1 MSEFQ
6 HIPVLVSEVL
16 EHLQVAKNKNFIDG
30 TVGGGG
36 HAAAILAATGPH
48 GKVLGLDL
56 DPEAIKASEI
66 KLKKYGARAILRRVN
81 YKQINKIKTDV
92 SSVSPVSGI
101 LLDLGLSSDQLDRQG
116 RGFSFNDPAPL
127 DMRFDPVDGQTAV
140 AFIQQSTEEQLAHVI
155 HQYGE
160 ERQAKKIAHLIKALA
175 DQWGEALTA
184 DVLANAIEEVEPR
197 RGRRIHPATKTFQA
211 LRMAINDELGNI
223 QSFLDTM
230 LDWLPSGARIVIIS
244 FHSLEDRLVKQF
256 FKQQARTCI
265 CPPELP
271 ICRCNHQPR
280 LKILTK
286 HVVTASEAELKANP
300 RSRSAVLRAA
310 EVI

>member
-1 MSEFQ
+1 MSDFQ

-16 EHLQVAKNKNFIDG
+16 AHLQVSKNKNFIDG

-56 DPEAIKASEI
+56 DPQAIKAAED
-66 KLKKYGARAILRRVN
+66 KLKKYGARVILRRAN
-81 YKQINKIKTDV
+81 YKQIINIKTDV

-101 LLDLGLSSDQLDRQG
+101 LLDLGLSSDQLDRQQ

-127 DMRFDPVDGQTAV
+127 DMRFDPIDGQTAV
-140 AFIQQSTEEQLAHVI
+140 AFIQNNTVERLAQVI

-160 ERQAKKIAHLIKALA
+160 ERQAKKIAQVIKSLVE
-175 DQWGEALTA
+175 QWGDALTA
-184 DVLANAIEEVEPR
+184 DVLANAIEDVEPR

-211 LRMAINDELGNI
+211 LRIAINDELGNI
-223 QSFLDTM
+223 QTFLDTM

-244 FHSLEDRLVKQF
+244 FHSLEDRLVKQY
-256 FKQQARTCI
+256 FKQQARDCI

-271 ICRCNHQPR
+271 ICRCHHPAR
-280 LKILTK
+280 LKIITK
-286 HVVTASEAELKANP
+286 KVVTASEAEQKANP

-310 EVI
+310 EVL